1 MHTCSTLRLF
11 ASVRLQSVNVATQPP
26 SLMARCKNS
35 ANALEVARALR
46 GCSKTGPSRQVLT
59 QVSIEHVIEGM
70 PALLCEIVS
79 TTPRPIKKILAE
91 ASADAWD
98 YDHSTADLFAVRV
111 ISAIHHCRV
120 KAKQC
125 TSMKKLPAAV
135 AAVAQA
141 LKRAS
146 LKAASPTKG
155 SDSQE
160 AASPTKRRD
169 SQEAASPTKGKFVM
183 SIVAK
188 RSLSDRGG
196 PVLPARDDAAALRQ
210 RYGLPPVPD
219 VLEVVSSQET
229 ICSDAGV
236 LCDRLSEIHVRDE
249 APSSS
254 DRPAPRKQVQYF
266 DSRALTMVRTTES
279 GKITAKMIMGAN
291 GFAQAVFEGEEP
303 IDTECP
309 NVLLSPVMKRPAGV
323 MKRPAAERKVSS
335 MPMDVFLEEEEL
347 NEQAD
352 GSEDSDGVGEE
363 SAGARRVP
371 AMLTTMS
378 NEEKAKRRKLTYSRV
393 YHRERFKQETAGMD
407 VERSKELAKVQ
418 AQRAVQEELF
428 AD

>member
-26 SLMARCKNS
+26 SLTARCKNS
-35 ANALEVARALR
+35 ANVLEVARALR
-46 GCSKTGPSRQVLT
+46 GCSKAGPSRQVLT
-59 QVSIEHVIEGM
+59 HVNIEHVIEGM

-79 TTPRPIKKILAE
+79 TTPRPIKQILAE

-111 ISAIHHCRV
+111 ISAVHHCRV

-135 AAVAQA
+135 AAVAQT

-146 LKAASPTKG
+146 LNRESP
-155 SDSQE
+155 Q
-160 AASPTKRRD
+160 RRD

-196 PVLPARDDAAALRQ
+196 PVLPARDDATALKQ

-219 VLEVVSSQET
+219 VLEVVSSQEA
-229 ICSDAGV
+229 ICSDAVV
-236 LCDRLSEIHVRDE
+236 LCDRLSGIHVRDE
-249 APSSS
+249 AASSS
-254 DRPAPRKQVQYF
+254 DCPAPREQVQYF
-266 DSRALTMVRTTES
+266 DSKALTMVRATES

-309 NVLLSPVMKRPAGV
+309 NVLLRPVMKRPAGV

-363 SAGARRVP
+363 SAGACRVP
-371 AMLTTMS
+371 AVLTKMS
-378 NEEKAKRRKLTYSRV
+378 NEEKSKRRKLTYSRV
-393 YHRERFKQETAGMD
+393 YHRERGKQQAAGMD

-418 AQRAVQEELF
+418 AQLAVQEELF